1 MTVHRFR
8 LPVCGVAA
16 LLGATVLTGCQS
28 GGDDAATSAA
38 TPSAATSSTAR
49 AASPAAPAATTT
61 APAAATS
68 ASAAAP
74 TPGTVVDGATF
85 GRRIEQ
91 ATRSAKTVR
100 VSMPAP
106 EDPSQSLDAD
116 MVFVSPTRTDLSMA
130 FPVENPQDEGFELR
144 MVDGSLYFSNPDPEI
159 DAQWLSADEGT
170 RNPFAQTLVGMMQES
185 ARVAPADQSAL
196 YAKSRVT
203 AVGPERVAGTQTTR
217 YRVAVPMTV
226 VLDGVEKSYRSTG
239 GLDPELEKELPRLR
253 QQAKGQTLTQD
264 VWVDAQ
270 HRPVQAEVATPDLGG
285 PKTEPMTITYSR
297 WGKPVTVERPPA
309 DQTQSVDTA
318 WGSEVPPW
326 LE

>member
-16 LLGATVLTGCQS
+16 LLGATVLTGCQP
-28 GGDDAATSAA
+28 GGDDAASSAA
-38 TPSAATSSTAR
+38 TPSAATSSSER
-49 AASPAAPAATTT
+49 AAAPAATR
-61 APAAATS
+61 
-68 ASAAAP
+68 ASTVHP

-106 EDPSQSLDAD
+106 DDASQSLDTD

-159 DAQWLSADEGT
+159 NALWLSADEGT
-170 RNPFAQTLVGMMQES
+170 RNPFAQTLVGLMQES

-203 AVGPERVAGTQTTR
+203 AVGPEQVAGAKTTR

-253 QQAKGQTLTQD
+253 QRAKGQTLTQH
-264 VWVDAQ
+264 VWLDAQ
-270 HRPVQAEVATPDLGG
+270 HRPVRAQVATPDLGG
-285 PKTEPMTITYSR
+285 PKAEPMTITYSR

-318 WGSEVPPW
+318 WGSQVPPW